1 MKKTLFL
8 LFYTSLA
15 LQAQVPQKMSY
26 QAVLRDVSN
35 ELLSL
40 HSVGMRISITRRD
53 ISGIPVYSETHY
65 TNTNING
72 VVTVQVGQGGVITGN
87 FSKIDWSLGPYFI
100 KTETDPNGGSD
111 YQIIGSSELLSV
123 PFALY
128 ALNSSSVDQDF
139 VKTTELKGSVPYEIN
154 VNGGISVSKNVTVAG
169 NLEALGATSTL
180 GTNEKPFKGLFISS
194 GSLSIASDT
203 LGKNIPAAILS
214 NVGGNLQISAG
225 GVKLMGDQVSFI
237 APNIVGKLAGN
248 ASSATK
254 LDTPRTINGMAFDG
268 TQNIEIPI
276 INSQYVKLSQL
287 AGIEAY
293 DIDLKGNISASK
305 NVTVAGNIE
314 ALGSTSTLGTI
325 EKPFKGLFISSGSLS
340 IASDTLGQN
349 VPPAVLSNVAGNLQI
364 SAGGVKLL
372 GTNASFIAPN
382 IVGEL
387 TGNASSATKFEVT
400 HTINNLSF
408 NGTQDIVIPI
418 PDTMSLSRRIN
429 TKLAVSD
436 TTTFAAKFYRI
447 TNPSGYITS
456 AAITGKLN
464 TSDTSALLNRR
475 FARDTLSLSRRINT
489 KLAVSDTT
497 TFAAK
502 FYRITNPSG
511 YITSAAITG
520 KLNTS
525 DTSALLNRR
534 FARDTLSLSRRINLK
549 LGRIGNQTISGDLTV
564 NNLFSGKIT
573 ANDIDITRGYTVNTP
588 SVSFPNGSMQTSAS
602 HILLSQYYDGRTPE
616 EPTALDLSISVH
628 KLADSYFLLKEG
640 TEGQIIYFV
649 PNGGG
654 ASAEDIHI
662 IVERARKWDRGRIIE
677 LEKVDWQPFFPLNEL
692 PTIVMAI
699 FSDGAWNTTSGTLR

>member
-475 FARDTLSLSRRINT
+475 FARDTLSLSRRIN
-489 KLAVSDTT
+489 
-497 TFAAK
+497 
-502 FYRITNPSG
+502 
-511 YITSAAITG
+511 
-520 KLNTS
+520 
-525 DTSALLNRR
+525 
-534 FARDTLSLSRRINLK
+534 LK

-677 LEKVDWQPFFPLNEL
+677 LEKVDWQPFFPLTDL
-692 PTIVMAI
+692 PTIVTAI
-699 FSDGAWNTTSGTLR
+699 FTDKAWNVTNGTLR

>member
-1 MKKTLFL
+1 MKKILFF
-8 LFYTSLA
+8 LFCASLT

-26 QAVLRDVSN
+26 QAVLRDATN
-35 ELLSL
+35 ELLTL
-40 HSVGMRISITRRD
+40 RSVGMRISITHRD
-53 ISGIPVYSETHY
+53 MTGPPVYAETHY
-65 TNTNING
+65 TNTNVNG
-72 VVTVQVGQGGVITGN
+72 IVTVQVGQGGVITGS
-87 FSKIDWSLGPYFI
+87 FSKIDWSQGPYFI

-128 ALNSSSVDQDF
+128 ALNSNKVDQDF
-139 VKTTELKGSVPYEIN
+139 VKTAELKGSVPYEIN
-154 VNGGISVSKNVTVAG
+154 VNGGISVSKNVTLAG

-248 ASSATK
+248 ASSATR
-254 LDTPRTINGMAFDG
+254 LETPRTINGLAFDG

-382 IVGEL
+382 IVGKL
-387 TGNASSATKFEVT
+387 TGNASSATKFEVA

-436 TTTFAAKFYRI
+436 TI
-447 TNPSGYITS
+447 
-456 AAITGKLN
+456 
-464 TSDTSALLNRR
+464 
-475 FARDTLSLSRRINT
+475 
-489 KLAVSDTT
+489 

-588 SVSFPNGSMQTSAS
+588 SVTFPNGSMQTSAS

-662 IVERARKWDRGRIIE
+662 TVERARKWDRGRIIE
-677 LEKVDWQPFFPLNEL
+677 LEKVDWQPFFPLTDL
-692 PTIVMAI
+692 PTIVTAI
-699 FSDGAWNTTSGTLR
+699 FTDKAWNVTNGTLR

>member
-475 FARDTLSLSRRINT
+475 FARDTLSLSRRIN
-489 KLAVSDTT
+489 
-497 TFAAK
+497 
-502 FYRITNPSG
+502 
-511 YITSAAITG
+511 
-520 KLNTS
+520 
-525 DTSALLNRR
+525 
-534 FARDTLSLSRRINLK
+534 LK

>member
-1 MKKTLFL
+1 MKKILFF
-8 LFYTSLA
+8 LFCTSLT

-26 QAVLRDVSN
+26 QAVLRDASN

-40 HSVGMRISITRRD
+40 HSVGMRISITHRD

-72 VVTVQVGQGGVITGN
+72 VATVQVGQGGVITGS

-128 ALNSSSVDQDF
+128 ALNSNKVDQDF
-139 VKTTELKGSVPYEIN
+139 VKTAELKGSVPYEIN

-254 LDTPRTINGMAFDG
+254 LETPRTINGLVFDG

-276 INSQYVKLSQL
+276 LNSQYVKLSQL

-364 SAGGVKLL
+364 SAGGIKLL
-372 GTNASFIAPN
+372 GSNASFIAPN
-382 IVGEL
+382 IVGKL
-387 TGNASSATKFEVT
+387 TGNASSATKFEVA

-418 PDTMSLSRRIN
+418 PDTM
-429 TKLAVSD
+429 
-436 TTTFAAKFYRI
+436 
-447 TNPSGYITS
+447 
-456 AAITGKLN
+456 
-464 TSDTSALLNRR
+464 
-475 FARDTLSLSRRINT
+475 SLSRRINT

-588 SVSFPNGSMQTSAS
+588 SVTFPNGSMQTSAS

-616 EPTALDLSISVH
+616 EPTVLDLSISVH

-662 IVERARKWDRGRIIE
+662 IVERARKWNRGGIIE
-677 LEKVDWQPFFPLNEL
+677 LEKVDWQPFFPLTDL
-692 PTIVMAI
+692 PTIVTAI
-699 FSDGAWNTTSGTLR
+699 FTDKAWNVTNGTLR